1 MCPDLWITSSL
12 FDLIMNLLMG
22 ASLLALAKSIYYY
35 HYYYLLT
42 NMELL
47 IRETVGQ
54 ELIMKASFRDVN
66 EALQRSITVLQSKK
80 MGIFYSQNDQE

>member
-1 MCPDLWITSSL
+1 
-12 FDLIMNLLMG
+12 MNLLMG